1 MTKPS
6 YSASDLLSLSQPPVP
21 VQAGDGNTAPDP
33 ADLLPQHVADA
44 LLKVAGVAGA
54 WIERDAQGK
63 RFVAV
68 HCDSPGRPAALPVS
82 AHGLPIRI
90 VGHAP
95 IRAGL

>member
-1 MTKPS
+1 MNKP
-6 YSASDLLSLSQPPVP
+6 
-21 VQAGDGNTAPDP
+21 THKAPDLTFLTQAP
-33 ADLLPQHVADA
+33 LPLQPGDEPFEVNPDDLLPQHVADE
-44 LLKVAGVAGA
+44 LLKISSVVGA

-68 HCDSPGRPAALPVS
+68 HCDRAGRPAALPVS

-95 IRAGL
+95 IRAG